1 MKSTDPTANAV
12 LIIFAALFGI
22 ILLSVGALIVL
33 PVALAF
39 IAWRIYLWYSR
50 LPLKTEE
57 VIQLATLPERVPFP
71 TTDEFLESELNH
83 LFDIWEEDL
92 PHYDLYVKLSTV
104 AQTLYEEEEVARLP
118 ALPIAPND
126 IEEARYRDR
135 LLAYVKKTQDMPGVL
150 ALMNKTITEASSAY
164 VEALSPIA
172 RTGTAT
178 FLPETSP
185 RPYATVPLLD
195 VIPNVGQ
202 AITTIASAFYSEDV
216 IQKGLF
222 RKLRKQLDENLKS
235 ADPKKE
241 LLPEA
246 HKGTP
251 EEIVNTYLR
260 GTPLWQLF
268 SGSVPFNPPDE
279 TRFSGHWICAS
290 QGKGKTTLLTA
301 MALQDFDKD
310 ASVIIIDSKGELI
323 EAVGTLK
330 KYEDRYVVID
340 PRYTGINPLDVDVS
354 DITQATERL
363 EYVFSSILEA
373 KITPLQ
379 SVLFRNVLRALVE
392 GFPTPT
398 LQTFR
403 NILLDGFEPY
413 KEYVNNLQSDLQ
425 AFFYKQFNTKTY
437 RDRAGEVLSRLDLL
451 LTNEHIKRMLLIP
464 KSNFNIARLMDQ
476 GKIIVINNST
486 NVLGNEGSEFVG
498 RYFLSEIWAAAVG
511 RSGRPQEQ
519 KKPCFLYLDEAHRI
533 IRRDEKISQIID
545 ELRSQRLALIAA
557 HQRIDQIHSPDV
569 LSALANCALRY
580 ANSDVDDRPLAP
592 RLRTTPQFIHSLKT
606 GQFAVFIRDLT
617 PRALAIDVIRV
628 DTKRMPQIEPP
639 RELPKTPREREPAGA
654 EAPKPKTPW

>member
-12 LIIFAALFGI
+12 LIIVAALVGI
-22 ILLSVGALIVL
+22 ILLSIGVLIVL

-57 VIQLATLPERVPFP
+57 VIQSATLPERVPFP

-104 AQTLYEEEEVARLP
+104 AQTLYDDEEVARLP

-135 LLAYVKKTQDMPGVL
+135 LLAYMKKTQDMPGVL
-150 ALMNKTITEASSAY
+150 ALMNKAITEASSAY
-164 VEALSPIA
+164 VEALSPMA

-202 AITTIASAFYSEDV
+202 AITTIASAFYTEEV
-216 IQKGLF
+216 IQKRLF
-222 RKLRKQLDENLKS
+222 RRLRKQLDENLKA

-251 EEIVNTYLR
+251 QEIVNTYLR

-268 SGSVPFNPPDE
+268 SGWVPFNPPDE

-301 MALQDFDKD
+301 MALQDFEKD
-310 ASVIIIDSKGELI
+310 AAVIIIDSKGELI

-330 KYEDRYVVID
+330 QYEDRYVVID
-340 PRYTGINPLDVDVS
+340 PRHTGINPLDVDVS

-403 NILLDGFEPY
+403 NILLNGFEPY
-413 KEYVNNLQSDLQ
+413 KEHVNGLQPDLQ
-425 AFFYKQFNTKTY
+425 EFFYKQFNTKTY

-464 KSNFNIARLMDQ
+464 KSNFNIARSMDQ
-476 GKIIVINNST
+476 GKIIVIS
-486 NVLGNEGSEFVG
+486 EGSEFVG

-557 HQRIDQIHSPDV
+557 HQRVDQIHSPDV

-580 ANSDVDDRPLAP
+580 ANSDVDDRPLA
-592 RLRTTPQFIHSLKT
+592 
-606 GQFAVFIRDLT
+606 
-617 PRALAIDVIRV
+617 
-628 DTKRMPQIEPP
+628 
-639 RELPKTPREREPAGA
+639 
-654 EAPKPKTPW
+654 